1 MAGSRTLKLSILAD
15 VDDLKKS
22 LDTGSKEVEGFSGK
36 IEKFGKAAAVAFAA
50 ATAAAAAYAG
60 KLAIEGVKAAV
71 EDEAAQNKLAT
82 ALENVTGATDAQIAS
97 VETQI
102 SKLSTAYGIADD
114 ELRPA
119 YQRLATSTGDLEKSN
134 NLLNLALDVSAGTGR
149 DVESVSNALAKAYDG
164 NVGALTRLG
173 VGITAA
179 EAKSLTFEEI
189 TKKLGD
195 TFENQATVKAQTF
208 QGQMEILKVRF
219 DEAKES
225 LGAALL
231 PKLTEFLNLLTGKII
246 PKVQEFGEKALKPV
260 RDAIEENKDE
270 LKALYDFGK
279 KYIVPFV
286 GTTLAVAFEGAGK
299 AIGTTIKVI
308 STAINT
314 IEGLINGVIAGI
326 NLLIKG
332 YNALP
337 GTDNLKL
344 IPEIGGKETGASSGS
359 NTVPDSS
366 KPSIKGK
373 AMGGNVTA
381 NVPYIVG
388 ERGPELFVPQISG
401 TIVPNNKTA
410 TGNVTINV
418 YAPSAIDEEGFTRAV
433 VTALNNSQQRT
444 GSGASQ
450 FIL

>member
-15 VDDLKKS
+15 VDNLKKN
-22 LDTGSKEVEGFSGK
+22 LDSGSKEVEGFGGK
-36 IEKFGKAAAVAFAA
+36 LEKFGKVAAAAFAA
-50 ATAAAAAYAG
+50 AAAAAAAYAG
-60 KLAIEGVKAAV
+60 KLLIDGVESAIA
-71 EDEAAQNKLAT
+71 DEAAQKRLAS
-82 ALENVTGATDAQIAS
+82 ALESVTGATDQQIAS
-97 VETQI
+97 VEKQITQ
-102 SKLSTAYGIADD
+102 LSLANGIADD

-119 YQRLATSTGDLEKSN
+119 YQRLATATGDLEKSN
-134 NLLNLALDVSAGTGR
+134 SLLNLALDISAGTGKS
-149 DVESVSNALAKAYDG
+149 VETVTNALAKAYEG
-164 NVGALTRLG
+164 NEGALTRLG
-173 VGITAA
+173 VGISAA
-179 EAKSLTFEEI
+179 EVKSLSFQEI
-189 TKKLGD
+189 TQQLGD
-195 TFENQATVKAQTF
+195 TFEGQATVKAETF
-208 QGQMEILKVRF
+208 AGQIEQLKVRF

-225 LGAALL
+225 VGTALL
-231 PKLTEFLNLLTGKII
+231 PQLTKFLNFLVDDLI
-246 PKVQEFGEKALKPV
+246 PKVQEFGNKALKPV
-260 RDAIEENKDE
+260 KEAIEENKEE
-270 LKALYDFGK
+270 LQALFKFGK
-279 KYIVPFV
+279 DFLVPFISK
-286 GTTLAVAFEGAGK
+286 TLVVAFEGAGK
-299 AIGTTIKVI
+299 AIGLTVKII
-308 STAINT
+308 SGAVNT
-314 IEGLINGVIAGI
+314 IEGLINGV

-344 IPEIGGKETGASSGS
+344 IPEIGGKTTGASSGS

-401 TIVPNNKTA
+401 TIVPNNKIS

-418 YAPSAIDEEGFTRAV
+418 YAPSAMDEEGFTRAV

-450 FIL
+450 LIQ

>member
-15 VDDLKKS
+15 VDNLKKN
-22 LDTGSKEVEGFSGK
+22 LDTGSKEVEGFGGK
-36 IEKFGKAAAVAFAA
+36 LEKFGKVAAAAFAA
-50 ATAAAAAYAG
+50 ATVAAAAYAG
-60 KLAIEGVKAAV
+60 KLAVEGVNAAI
-71 EDEAAQNKLAT
+71 EDEAAQKKLAT
-82 ALENVTGATDAQIAS
+82 ALENVTGATDKQIAA

-102 SKLSTAYGIADD
+102 SKLSKAYGIADD

-179 EAKSLTFEEI
+179 EAKTMSFEDI

-195 TFENQATVKAQTF
+195 TFENQASVKAATF
-208 QGQMEILKVRF
+208 QGQMDILKVRF

-231 PKLTEFLNLLTGKII
+231 PKLTEFLNLLTKDII
-246 PKVQEFGEKALKPV
+246 PKVQEFADKALKPV
-260 RDAIEENKDE
+260 KEAIEENKDE

-279 KYIVPFV
+279 KYIVPFIS
-286 GTTLAVAFEGAGK
+286 TTLSVAFEGAGK
-299 AIGTTIKVI
+299 AIGATVKVI
-308 STAINT
+308 GAAINT
-314 IEGLINGVIAGI
+314 VESLINGVIAGI

-337 GTDNLKL
+337 GTDNIKL
-344 IPEIGGKETGASSGS
+344 IPSIGGKETGASSGS
-359 NTVPDSS
+359 NTVQPSS
-366 KPSIKGK
+366 LPNIKGK
-373 AMGGNVTA
+373 AMGGSVIQ

-388 ERGPELFVPQISG
+388 ERGPELFVPQTSG
-401 TIVPNNKTA
+401 TIVPNTKTA
-410 TGNVTINV
+410 TNVTINV
-418 YAPSAIDEEGFTRAV
+418 YAPSTIDEEGFSRAV
-433 VTALNNSQQRT
+433 VSALNNAQSRT

-450 FIL
+450 FVL

>member
-231 PKLTEFLNLLTGKII
+231 PKLTEFLNLLTGQII

-279 KYIVPFV
+279 KYLVPFIS
-286 GTTLAVAFEGAGK
+286 TTLAVAFEGAGK
-299 AIGTTIKVI
+299 AIGTTIKII

-314 IEGLINGVIAGI
+314 IQGLINGVIAGI

-401 TIVPNNKTA
+401 TIVPNNKTS